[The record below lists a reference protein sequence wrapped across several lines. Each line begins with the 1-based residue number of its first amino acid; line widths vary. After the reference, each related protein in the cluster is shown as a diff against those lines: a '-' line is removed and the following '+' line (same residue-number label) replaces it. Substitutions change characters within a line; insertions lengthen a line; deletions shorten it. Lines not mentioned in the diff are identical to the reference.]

1 MTSMG
6 MATANASGFS
16 PTTRQL
22 LRRAALF
29 VGFLL
34 SGGMLNIN
42 RAALLAILVV
52 LVFMLRSP
60 FNLVRRELV
69 GVWIVVAVVFA
80 VALIGGGDFNVG
92 ANAVRLA
99 NFIAAALLLLIYI
112 DEPRDLLA
120 IDAYPLLKLFSFQ
133 AIVTVA
139 VAVVAPGLFQPL
151 EVNDTVYS
159 TILMI
164 FTFHVTLDD
173 ATRFIRPD
181 GFFWEPGVLQI
192 YLNLFLFI
200 SLFILKRYRDAA
212 LAAFAVLLTQSTS
225 GVIIAGMLIGWAYW
239 QHLRIAGRTQKI
251 FAAILAPALLIP
263 TAGVVYLNVQDKLT
277 GEYRG
282 SAFARQYDAIT
293 GFRIALAHPLTGIG
307 FDYDRYYQESEIYG
321 YREVD
326 LDDRTLTERGN
337 SNSFSATFAALG
349 FPIGLLFVFGLV
361 RQRFFVAR
369 LPFAALMIVSLIGEA
384 LLLTPFFLMFVFSA
398 FLIPTASPSRRS
410 AHGRLPA

>member
-6 MATANASGFS
+6 MATASASGFS

-120 IDAYPLLKLFSFQ
+120 IDAYPLLKIFSFQ
-133 AIVTVA
+133 AIATVA

-159 TILMI
+159 TVLMI

-361 RQRFFVAR
+361 RQRFFAAR
-369 LPFAALMIVSLIGEA
+369 WPFAALMIVSLIGEA